1 MLCNKKATVKEYE
14 FFIKEVSKNG
24 FIAWSAV
31 ETSTQQ
37 EFPVNVDG
45 YFRAGS
51 FPEISD
57 YLRNEHAIVFN
68 VVYIGSQYDSFE
80 QDSNVWKFTRGDI
93 AVIVKDIPRTIF
105 RLTMS

>member
-1 MLCNKKATVKEYE
+1 MSEYK
-14 FFIKEVSKNG
+14 FFIKEVTRVG
-24 FIAWSAV
+24 FVAWTAV
-31 ETSTQQ
+31 ESSTQK

-45 YFRAGS
+45 YFRSGS

-57 YLRNEHAIVFN
+57 YLRNEHGIDFN

-80 QDSNVWKFTRGDI
+80 QNSNVWKFTRGNI
-93 AVIVKDIPRTIF
+93 VVIVEDIPRTIF